1 MARTYPVGIFIWH
14 VETKYQLYNIDSS
27 QANKNLYF
35 HLFKLVYL
43 HHITFN
49 KKFKNKPKRW
59 KIEEK
64 KEAQYQIIDAPMKR
78 K

>member
-1 MARTYPVGIFIWH
+1 MRTFPVGIFTWH
-14 VETKYQLYNIDSS
+14 VEAKYQLYNIDSS

-49 KKFKNKPKRW
+49 KNL
-59 KIEEK
+59 KINQRDGK
-64 KEAQYQIIDAPMKR
+64 QKKR
-78 K
+78 KRPNIK